1 MKLRHVTL
9 FVLAVAML
17 AGCTR
22 RQAPATPTP
31 DDGGTTAADARTRAR
46 ADSIAMAD
54 AQVRR
59 ERELRDAEMRDRANA
74 MARAREVLT
83 QMIFFEYD
91 SEQLSAEAQE
101 LLREKVEILRA
112 NPSVELRVE
121 GHADERGSTEYNIA
135 LGQRRAES
143 VRSFMATYGISEDR
157 IVTLSY
163 GKERPMVEGE
173 GEAAWARNRR
183 AEFVVTGGS
192 IAATGDAR

>member
-1 MKLRHVTL
+1 MKLRHIAL
-9 FVLAVAML
+9 FVLALAVL

-22 RQAPATPTP
+22 RQPPAQPSP
-31 DDGGTTAADARTRAR
+31 DGGAAATDARSRAR

-54 AQVRR
+54 AQARR

-74 MARAREVLT
+74 MSRAREVLT

-91 SEQLSAEAQE
+91 SEQLSDEAQE
-101 LLREKVEILRA
+101 LLREKVEIMRA
-112 NPSVELRVE
+112 NPSLEIRIE

-143 VRSFMATYGISEDR
+143 VRSFLATYGVSADR
-157 IVTLSY
+157 IATLSY
-163 GKERPMVEGE
+163 GKERPMVDGE

-183 AEFVVTGGS
+183 AEFVLTGGT
-192 IAATGDAR
+192 IAATGYDR